1 MTEAVRYPLERL
13 YADQDR
19 DWVVDAVPYVLAWV
33 SQPSLAAARQP
44 VVFDVAWKATTA
56 QRRLER
62 VSLSLTWD
70 LTALAAEDA
79 GLTARVERLRARRTV
94 DREAVTR
101 NAAEGLALVAVSVF
115 LPGRRVVHMNV
126 FSSPDLVLDAVT
138 PGALRGVEVA
148 GITRGGPKALSGL
161 RAGTASKPGKR
172 AELLARPDIAEVH
185 LSLWGGASCVAE
197 MYKIKP

>member
-1 MTEAVRYPLERL
+1 MTEAVHYALERL
-13 YADQDR
+13 YADQER

-33 SQPSLAAARQP
+33 AAPPLAAAQQP
-44 VVFDVAWKATTA
+44 VDFDVGWKAA
-56 QRRLER
+56 APDRRPRR
-62 VSLSLTWD
+62 VRLSLTWD
-70 LTALAAEDA
+70 LPALVAEDA
-79 GLTARVERLRARRTV
+79 GLVARVERLRARRTV

-115 LPGRRVVHMNV
+115 LPGRRVVHMNA

-148 GITRGGPKALSGL
+148 GITRGGPKALAAL
-161 RAGTASKPGKR
+161 RTGTATKPGKR

-185 LSLWGGASCVAE
+185 LSLWGGASRVAE